1 MSTAL
6 WCHDRAVAHLRRA
19 HIKLNCSHCNANE
32 PSTFFY
38 PLSLQTIATLTT
50 HGAQIPSATSKY
62 INLLILLCRFY
73 ASPCHSAYGNGHNL
87 QISNKISILLLGHYA
102 NEMIK
107 CTQIKCTVIPQ
118 IFKQFMASHS
128 IQIVHFFFIV

>member
-19 HIKLNCSHCNANE
+19 HIKLNRSHCNANE

-73 ASPCHSAYGNGHNL
+73 FSPCHSAYANGHNL
-87 QISNKISILLLGHYA
+87 QHTSLCKLSIKISNKISILLLGA
-102 NEMIK
+102 LLK
-107 CTQIKCTVIPQ
+107 
-118 IFKQFMASHS
+118 
-128 IQIVHFFFIV
+128 